1 MLTWQESN
9 SRPCGSVVGTSDT
22 VFRGPWVRFLP
33 VVRKFLLSRVSMV
46 SPPSKLKMF
55 TGSVCVLLISVSLK
69 LIKIRIKLIYATMS
83 LWEKNKMAVERSVM
97 PADFIFLVM
106 IRVQFYLFFIFL
118 FDPSWSELIRV
129 DPDWR
134 SELIRSDFCTCLTQK
149 HICSWWTLKMSQT
162 YDLLI
167 LMLKQTKRKKAS
179 TKDCSIKSR
188 EWHLRRT
195 CCWLQC
201 KSKTHD
207 SQHVYSFRNLSSF

>member
-1 MLTWQESN
+1 MLTWQDSN
-9 SRPCGSVVGTSDT
+9 SRPCGSMVGTSDI
-22 VFRGPWVRFLP
+22 VFGGPWVRFLP
-33 VVRKFLLSRVSMV
+33 VVRKFLFSRASMV

-69 LIKIRIKLIYATMS
+69 LIKIKITLIYATTS

-97 PADFIFLVM
+97 LADFIFLFM
-106 IRVQFYLFFIFL
+106 IQVDPSPILSYFYFFI
-118 FDPSWSELIRV
+118 WSELIQV

-179 TKDCSIKSR
+179 TKDYSIKSR